1 MSVEIVDFAPH
12 YAKDFEALNREWL
25 EALFRVEALDAALF
39 ADPEKHVI
47 QPGGYILFARR
58 EGRTIGTVALKRHRP
73 GCYELTK
80 MAVTA
85 SCRGEGIG
93 RLLLEAAIDR
103 FEARGGSVLYL
114 ESHSSLAAAIALYES
129 AGFCH
134 EARPGASPY
143 ERADVYMVY
152 RGL

>member
-1 MSVEIVDFAPH
+1 MPAEIVDFAPR

-25 EALFRVEALDAALF
+25 EALFRVEDLDAALF
-39 ADPEKHVI
+39 ADPQKHVI
-47 QPGGYILFARR
+47 EPGGYILFARQKG
-58 EGRTIGTVALKRHRP
+58 EIVGTVALKHH
-73 GCYELTK
+73 GDECYELTK

-103 FEARGGSVLYL
+103 YRACLGRALYL
-114 ESHSSLAAAIALYES
+114 ESHSSLAPAIALYES
-129 AGFCH
+129 VGFRH
-134 EARPGASPY
+134 EPRPGASPY

-152 RGL
+152 RG

>member
-12 YAKDFEALNREWL
+12 YAKDFETLNREWL
-25 EALFRVEALDAALF
+25 EALFRVEDLDAALF

-47 QPGGYILFARR
+47 RPGGSILFALQK
-58 EGRTIGTVALKRHRP
+58 GKTIGTVALKRHR
-73 GCYELTK
+73 GGRYELTR

-103 FEARGGSVLYL
+103 FKACGGSVLYL

-129 AGFCH
+129 AGFRH
-134 EARPGASPY
+134 ETRAGASPY

-152 RGL
+152 RG